1 MFEAGL
7 RVNTD
12 VYLNVLKN
20 VVKPWMDQVA
30 GGSPYIWQQDGAPAH
45 TAKKVQDW
53 CEENFPYFWAKD
65 L

>member
-30 GGSPYIWQQDGAPAH
+30 RDSPYIW
-45 TAKKVQDW
+45 
-53 CEENFPYFWAKD
+53 
-65 L
+65 

>member
-7 RVNTD
+7 RVNAD
-12 VYLNVLKN
+12 VYLDILKN

-30 GGSPYIWQQDGAPAH
+30 GDSPYIWQQDDAPAH